1 MSAIDKYMYMQQLL
15 SRIRHNIDKVVDIIA
30 VPFSVDMGSW
40 EVNGGIEVDR
50 GEEVSFPG
58 QPIVM
63 HGADDTS
70 SLL

>member
-1 MSAIDKYMYMQQLL
+1 MYMQQLL
-15 SRIRHNIDKVVDIIA
+15 LCIRHNIDKVVDITA

-40 EVNGGIEVDR
+40 EVNGGTEVDR

-70 SLL
+70 ILLLKKLPI